1 MIEIATGKDLQAI
14 WTKLIEVME
23 RTKRHTI
30 QIKELQKE
38 VKNDRSNRKTD

>member
-1 MIEIATGKDLQAI
+1 MIEIATKKDLMEM
-14 WTKLIEVME
+14 WVKLEEVRD

-38 VKNDRSNRKTD
+38 ERQK